1 VEDVNKAIA
10 ETPYL
15 PHTTLKASK
24 KGLQK
29 EIDKFEEHLHLGE
42 YDEANAKP
50 YSNDKVIK
58 I

>member
-1 VEDVNKAIA
+1 MEEI
-10 ETPYL
+10 PYL

-24 KGLQK
+24 RGLKK

-42 YDEANAKP
+42 YEEANARANE
-50 YSNDKVIK
+50 YDKVIK

>member
-1 VEDVNKAIA
+1 MS

-15 PHTTLKASK
+15 PHTVLKDAK

-42 YDEANAKP
+42 FDESEDAKP
-50 YSNDKVIK
+50 GEYDTIVRI
-58 I
+58 

>member
-1 VEDVNKAIA
+1 MS

-15 PHTTLKASK
+15 PHTVLKDAK

-42 YDEANAKP
+42 FDESKDARPGEYDTI
-50 YSNDKVIK
+50 VRV
-58 I
+58 